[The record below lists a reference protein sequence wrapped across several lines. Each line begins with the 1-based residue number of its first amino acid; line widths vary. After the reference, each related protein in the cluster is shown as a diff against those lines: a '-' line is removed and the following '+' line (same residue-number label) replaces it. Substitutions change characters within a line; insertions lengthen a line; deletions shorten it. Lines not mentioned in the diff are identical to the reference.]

1 MFDSTFGNRYHVV
14 VCGMDSRAISDEFL
28 NLHGRV
34 IGSWSCSGNANLDTC
49 LTSFVLKKGYAMVKL
64 FGFMLAVAAMVSG
77 ANAALLVSYEF
88 GVDQEKDPTFVE
100 PGIDALPSDG
110 AFSHNEPNERIQSS
124 VSNTST
130 VRQERFGFSTTAP
143 NFIKLRT
150 MTFDSA
156 SISGTRPVSITPSFK
171 YNQVAVASSL
181 YTVSPVSGFGSYTV
195 TFLSPFEI
203 AGGVDFEA
211 AISAQG
217 LAGSG
222 TTSFAVDNVKF
233 NGDLVP
239 EPASM
244 AIFGLLGVGAAAR
257 RFRRKK

>member
-1 MFDSTFGNRYHVV
+1 
-14 VCGMDSRAISDEFL
+14 
-28 NLHGRV
+28 
-34 IGSWSCSGNANLDTC
+34 
-49 LTSFVLKKGYAMVKL
+49 MVKL

-77 ANAALLVSYEF
+77 ANAALLVAYEF
-88 GVDQEKDPTFVE
+88 GVETEKDPTFVE
-100 PGIDALPSDG
+100 PGVDALPGEGS
-110 AFSHNEPNERIQSS
+110 FSYNEDTERIQSF
-124 VSNTST
+124 VNNTST

-143 NFIKLRT
+143 NFIKLST

-156 SISGTRPVSITPSFK
+156 LIIGTRPVSITPSFK
-171 YNQVAVASSL
+171 LNGVAVASNL

-195 TFLSPFEI
+195 TFISPFEI
-203 AGGVDFEA
+203 VGGADFQA
-211 AISAQG
+211 AISAKG
-217 LAGSG
+217 LEGTG

>member
-1 MFDSTFGNRYHVV
+1 
-14 VCGMDSRAISDEFL
+14 
-28 NLHGRV
+28 
-34 IGSWSCSGNANLDTC
+34 
-49 LTSFVLKKGYAMVKL
+49 MVKL

-88 GVDQEKDPTFVE
+88 GVEQGKDPTFAE

-110 AFSHNEPNERIQSS
+110 SFSHNEPSERIQSS
-124 VSNTST
+124 VANTTT

-143 NFIKLRT
+143 NFIKLST

-156 SISGTRPVSITPSFK
+156 LISGARPVSITPSFK
-171 YNQVAVASSL
+171 LNGVAVASNL

-195 TFLSPFEI
+195 TFISPFEI
-203 AGGVDFEA
+203 VGGADFEA

-217 LAGSG
+217 LTGSG
-222 TTSFAVDNVKF
+222 TTSFALDNVKF

>member
-1 MFDSTFGNRYHVV
+1 
-14 VCGMDSRAISDEFL
+14 
-28 NLHGRV
+28 
-34 IGSWSCSGNANLDTC
+34 
-49 LTSFVLKKGYAMVKL
+49 
-64 FGFMLAVAAMVSG
+64 MVSG

-88 GVDQEKDPTFVE
+88 GAEQGKDPTFAE
-100 PGIDALPSDG
+100 PGIDALTSDG
-110 AFSHNEPNERIQSS
+110 AYSHDDVFERIKQS
-124 VSNTST
+124 VANTST

-143 NFIKLRT
+143 NFIKLST

-156 SISGTRPVSITPSFK
+156 LISGTRPVSITPSFK
-171 YNQVAVASSL
+171 LNGVAVASNL

-195 TFLSPFEI
+195 TFISPFEI
-203 AGGVDFEA
+203 VGGADFEA

-217 LAGSG
+217 LTGSG
-222 TTSFAVDNVKF
+222 TTQFALDNVKF